1 MKSVRRPGIVAL
13 IAVGITALPVQPA
26 QAQWVV
32 FDPSNFSQNVLTA
45 LRTLQ
50 SNVNDVQKIANQIQQ
65 LNHEIQN
72 LQTLP
77 PSVSGP
83 LLANYVSAWTQMG
96 NTFSSINGLA
106 SNVGALTTNYNATF
120 PARAGT
126 TLSTTQVLGQ
136 LQAYLTQARTSY
148 QGVYQQ
154 SGEVMASLPQAQAN
168 LSAALAASSGASGN
182 LDALQAQTHVIA
194 QVAGLLMQQNAQIA
208 AMNQAE
214 STWLNQQMEAAD
226 TARILAQQSE
236 ARIPQTQP
244 PAAYL
249 PAMH

>member
-1 MKSVRRPGIVAL
+1 MNRTQSLRILTL
-13 IAVGITALPVQPA
+13 IAAGLMALPVERA
-26 QAQWVV
+26 EAQWVV
-32 FDPSNFSQNVLTA
+32 FDPTNFSQNVLTA

-72 LQTLP
+72 LQTLSP
-77 PSVSGP
+77 AVSGP
-83 LLANYVSAWTQMG
+83 LLANYVTAWTQMG
-96 NTFSSINGLA
+96 NTFNSINGLA
-106 SNVGALTTNYNATF
+106 SNVGALTADYNATF

-126 TLSTTQVLGQ
+126 PLSSAQVLGQ
-136 LQAYLTQARTSY
+136 LQTYLTQARASY

-154 SGEVMASLPQAQAN
+154 SGQVMANLPVAQAN
-168 LSAALAASSGASGN
+168 VATALAASSGASGN

-194 QVAGLLMQQNAQIA
+194 QVAQLLMQQNAQIA
-208 AMNQAE
+208 AMNQAQ

-226 TARILAQQSE
+226 SARVLAQQNE
-236 ARIPQTQP
+236 ARIPQTQS

-249 PAMH
+249 PAMR